1 MNIVTLIE
9 SYGIEVKQQGQLY
22 VCFCPFHA
30 DKNTPNLY
38 IYPKTNSWYCFAC
51 NHGGDALQ
59 FIALKENKSRDEVKK
74 SYVDDFITDNLESFG
89 RGDQK
94 IVNCRETMHLI
105 MSKICREFLQT
116 HRDKI
121 DEVLSVLKSVDA
133 ELDIIEVLDPI
144 TYTRL
149 VDKLKKNMYT
159 I

>member
-1 MNIVTLIE
+1 
-9 SYGIEVKQQGQLY
+9 
-22 VCFCPFHA
+22 
-30 DKNTPNLY
+30 
-38 IYPKTNSWYCFAC
+38 
-51 NHGGDALQ
+51 
-59 FIALKENKSRDEVKK
+59 
-74 SYVDDFITDNLESFG
+74 
-89 RGDQK
+89 
-94 IVNCRETMHLI
+94 MHLI